1 MSFLSL
7 MSLSTNISKN
17 IVVSVS
23 ETSQSHFRKLFPPL
37 ILFFLWDLLPHILV
51 VHSFAVL
58 LRRNHSRSFLL
69 HLFILAFLTLHF
81 SWHWH
86 LFLTSCYVQ
95 AVLLQQ
101 LAESLSVTK
110 LQSQCNRFRAERPAG
125 RFHKLQCGA
134 KLSFTFSVS
143 SGKFS

>member
-1 MSFLSL
+1 MSSLSL
-7 MSLSTNISKN
+7 ISLSTNISKN

-37 ILFFLWDLLPHILV
+37 ILFLLQDLLPHILV
-51 VHSFAVL
+51 VHLFAVL

-95 AVLLQQ
+95 AVLVQQ
-101 LAESLSVTK
+101 LAESLSVTE
-110 LQSQCNRFRAERPAG
+110 LQSLCNRFKAERPAD
-125 RFHKLQCGA
+125 RFHKLHCGS
-134 KLSFTFSVS
+134 KVSFSFSVS
-143 SGKFS
+143 SGKFT